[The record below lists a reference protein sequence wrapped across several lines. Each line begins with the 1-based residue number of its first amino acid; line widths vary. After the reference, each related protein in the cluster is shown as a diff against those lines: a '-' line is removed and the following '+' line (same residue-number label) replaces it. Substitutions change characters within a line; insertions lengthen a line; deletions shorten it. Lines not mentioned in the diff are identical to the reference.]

1 MSLCLL
7 IFLALASMS
16 YGLTLLSAENPV
28 SDHSCPLNFDVLREV
43 AGVRSVLV
51 DDPRRCR
58 YVLEGMRLIRSEYLR
73 THGQFLPP
81 SSTSKACWVS
91 YRALV
96 KELVPNFDI
105 ESSCGYHPEWVSRAC
120 KNVTT
125 GSQFERLI
133 PESKLK
139 DLRENCNQQLQ
150 NSSQCALCTNYLL
163 KVQAH
168 LEGLKKDENVSDCSG
183 YPYIYAAAL
192 INRFGPTDKGTKSC
206 LFSFRLSHSSAPP
219 RRPWHVVAISG
230 AMMGCLIGIFG
241 AALAVA
247 FMWRLHERKRRE
259 KKNSYVAEL
268 KSISASAYLVMYN
281 FEEIRNATMNFSRE
295 NLIGTG
301 GYGNVYRG
309 KLQDGSE
316 VAVKRFKNCSVSG
329 NTSFAHEVEVIAS
342 VKHINLVNLKG
353 YCTATEPLQG
363 HQRMIVCDLMHNGS
377 LYDHLFGSGAKRLPW
392 PIRQRIALGTAH
404 GLAYLHC
411 GAQPGIIHRDI
422 KASNILLDEKFD
434 PKVADFGLAKFNPRE
449 MTHLN
454 TRVAGTLGYVAPEY
468 ALYGKLSEGS
478 DVYSFGVV
486 LLELVSGKKAVLSA
500 VEGKTC
506 LLTDWAWSLVRQGRA
521 LDVVEENM
529 PEMGSQEVMEQYVF
543 IAVFCCH
550 PNLHARPTMDQIV
563 KLLETNGQ
571 VSLFSGPPVYTSTT
585 DCL

>member
-1 MSLCLL
+1 
-7 IFLALASMS
+7 MS
-16 YGLTLLSAENPV
+16 YGLTILSAENPA
-28 SDHSCPLNFDVLREV
+28 SDHSCPLNFDVLRDV
-43 AGVRSVLV
+43 AKVRSALV
-51 DDPRRCR
+51 DVPTCCH
-58 YVLEGMRLIRSEYLR
+58 YVLEGMRLIQSEYLR

-81 SSTSKACWVS
+81 SSTSEACWVS

-96 KELVPNFDI
+96 RELVPNFDI
-105 ESSCGYHPEWVSRAC
+105 QTSCGYHPEWVSLAC
-120 KNVTT
+120 KNVTM
-125 GSQFERLI
+125 GSEFERLI

-139 DLRENCNQQLQ
+139 DVRENCNQQLQ
-150 NSSQCALCTNYLL
+150 NSSQCALCTNDLL

-192 INRFGPTDKGTKSC
+192 VNRFGPTDKGTQSC
-206 LFSFRLSHSSAPP
+206 LFSFHLWHSSAPP
-219 RRPWHVVAISG
+219 RRPRHVVVISG

-259 KKNSYVAEL
+259 KKNIYVAEFE
-268 KSISASAYLVMYN
+268 SISANAYLVIYK
-281 FEEIRNATMNFSRE
+281 FEEIRRATMNFSRE
-295 NLIGTG
+295 NLIGIG

-316 VAVKRFKNCSVSG
+316 IAVKRFKNCSVGG
-329 NTSFAHEVEVIAS
+329 NRSFAHEVEVIAS
-342 VKHINLVNLKG
+342 VKHTNLVNLRG

-377 LYDHLFGSGAKRLPW
+377 LYDHLFGSRAKRLPW

-404 GLAYLHC
+404 GLAYLHY

-422 KASNILLDEKFD
+422 KASNILLDEKFE
-434 PKVADFGLAKFNPRE
+434 PKLADFGLAKYNPRE
-449 MTHLN
+449 MTHLS

-486 LLELVSGKKAVLSA
+486 LLELVSGKKAVLSGD
-500 VEGKTC
+500 EGKAY

-521 LDVVEENM
+521 LDIVEENM
-529 PEMGSQEVMEQYVF
+529 PEMGSPEVMEQYVF
-543 IAVFCCH
+543 IAVLCCH
-550 PNLHARPTMDQIV
+550 PNLHARPIMDQIV

-571 VSLFSGPPVYTSTT
+571 VSLFSGPPVYSPTT

>member
-1 MSLCLL
+1 
-7 IFLALASMS
+7 
-16 YGLTLLSAENPV
+16 
-28 SDHSCPLNFDVLREV
+28 
-43 AGVRSVLV
+43 
-51 DDPRRCR
+51 
-58 YVLEGMRLIRSEYLR
+58 MRLIRSEYLQ

-120 KNVTT
+120 KDVTT

-139 DLRENCNQQLQ
+139 DLRENL
-150 NSSQCALCTNYLL
+150 
-163 KVQAH
+163 
-168 LEGLKKDENVSDCSG
+168 G
-183 YPYIYAAAL
+183 IRIFYAAAS

-206 LFSFRLSHSSAPP
+206 LFSFHLSHSSAPP

-281 FEEIRNATMNFSRE
+281 FEEIRHATMNFSRE

-316 VAVKRFKNCSVSG
+316 VAVKKVQELLSVGG

-342 VKHINLVNLKG
+342 VKHINLVNLRG

-392 PIRQRIALGTAH
+392 PIRRRIALGTAH
-404 GLAYLHC
+404 G
-411 GAQPGIIHRDI
+411 
-422 KASNILLDEKFD
+422 
-434 PKVADFGLAKFNPRE
+434 
-449 MTHLN
+449 
-454 TRVAGTLGYVAPEY
+454 
-468 ALYGKLSEGS
+468 
-478 DVYSFGVV
+478 FGVV

-506 LLTDWAWSLVRQGRA
+506 LLTDWAWSLVRQGKA

-529 PEMGSQEVMEQYVF
+529 PEMGLREVMEQYVF